1 MYFDTHVHLNSDRYE
16 NVEKIIS
23 DALDSGVSK
32 MVVVG
37 YDIPTSLK
45 AVEIASKFE
54 FVYAAVGIHPS
65 EVKNAKLSDFETLE
79 SVLTNEKVVAVGEIG
94 LDYHWDKD
102 NKEYQKRFFVEQLK
116 LANKY
121 DLPVIIHS
129 RDAALDTYEVLKGN
143 KKYYKKGIMHCYSY
157 SLEMA
162 HKFVGLNLKLA
173 FGGSLTFLNSKENKE
188 VVKNIEFK
196 DLLIETDAPYL
207 TPHPYRGIVNE
218 PKYIH
223 LVVEEMAR
231 LKNVEQK
238 EMARITYKN
247 ACELFGVDYEN

>member
-16 NVEKIIS
+16 NVEKIIN
-23 DALDSGVSK
+23 DALDNGVSK
-32 MVVVG
+32 MLVVG
-37 YDIPTSLK
+37 YDLQTSFK

-65 EVKNAKLSDFETLE
+65 EVKNAKLSDFEALE
-79 SVLTNEKVVAVGEIG
+79 SLLTNKKVVAVGEIG

-116 LANKY
+116 LAKKY
-121 DLPVIIHS
+121 NLPIVIHS
-129 RDAALDTYEVLKGN
+129 RDAAQDTYEVLKEN

-162 HKFVGLNLKLA
+162 YKFIELNFKLA

-188 VVKNIEFK
+188 VVKNVEVK
-196 DLLIETDAPYL
+196 DLVIETDAPYL
-207 TPHPYRGIVNE
+207 APHPYRGKVNE
-218 PKYIH
+218 PKYIF
-223 LVVEEMAR
+223 LVVEEMAK
-231 LKNVEQK
+231 LKKMEK
-238 EMARITYKN
+238 EEMARITYKN
-247 ACELFGVDYEN
+247 ACELLGVEYEN